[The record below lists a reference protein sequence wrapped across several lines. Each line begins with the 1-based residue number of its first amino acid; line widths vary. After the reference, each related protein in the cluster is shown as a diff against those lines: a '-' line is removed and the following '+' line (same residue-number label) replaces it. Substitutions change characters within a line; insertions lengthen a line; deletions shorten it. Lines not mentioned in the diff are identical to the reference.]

1 MLNSH
6 QIYRSEYIYIYIVF
20 SSWKS
25 HQANHIDMYI
35 YICICNMF
43 AVVKSCYTINITTIS
58 PVWWMDLFFQLFQ
71 PRSKRNA
78 TRNLRNFPTR
88 CKVAIKLPMKPW
100 WNVDH
105 GGRIFFGDGIRVI
118 PLTRIF
124 LKKSADEFWVDI
136 SERFAGCQ
144 VSRALY
150 GSLLLSWVGRKGS
163 RLFVFNS
170 SFCLIAT
177 IYWIILFIVL
187 IFWTHL
193 LIIDHLVG

>member
-1 MLNSH
+1 
-6 QIYRSEYIYIYIVF
+6 
-20 SSWKS
+20 
-25 HQANHIDMYI
+25 
-35 YICICNMF
+35 MF

-100 WNVDH
+100 WNVLYLFILEVHVGSWWEDIF
-105 GGRIFFGDGIRVI
+105 GGWDSCHTSHAYFF
-118 PLTRIF
+118 
-124 LKKSADEFWVDI
+124 KKSADEFWVDI

-163 RLFVFNS
+163 RLFFFKS

-177 IYWIILFIVL
+177 IYWIIILIVL